1 MKAYAQDLH
10 GPLEESEVTERKVF
24 VRFFVE
30 RIDVDRGQ
38 ATSATV
44 CQCPQ

>member
-1 MKAYAQDLH
+1 VKAYAQDLH
-10 GPLEESEVTERKVF
+10 GPLEESEVTERKAF